1 MTPLSL
7 PMVHDSIPV
16 IGTKSYIK
24 TPQLPYLRLPALQ
37 KVQRNDITV
46 FNWPTDTVRYFRDNS
61 GIHVDKPIDKKSNY
75 VKRTVA
81 IPGDVLEI
89 KDGDVWIN
97 GKKEIYPVRAKLQTS
112 YIVVT
117 QPNLFNS
124 IEEVWSAM
132 YQQFGVTDR
141 AYPINNDTYIFSSLT
156 DDVAK
161 ALAANPNIV
170 SVTRNVNKAGVYNKA
185 IFPHTPAFPWN
196 EDNYGPITIP
206 AKGKSVTLTI
216 ENLPLYKRIISVYE
230 HNQLEV
236 KGNEIYINGQKANSY
251 TFKQDYYWMMG
262 DNRHNSEDS
271 RFWGFVPEDHVL
283 GKPVL
288 VWMSLDQNASGFK
301 KIRWNRLFTTVN
313 GDGEPVSYRY
323 IVFALLGLWLAYS
336 LLKKKKEK
344 E

>member
-1 MTPLSL
+1 M
-7 PMVHDSIPV
+7 
-16 IGTKSYIK
+16 
-24 TPQLPYLRLPALQ
+24 
-37 KVQRNDITV
+37 
-46 FNWPTDTVRYFRDNS
+46 
-61 GIHVDKPIDKKSNY
+61 
-75 VKRTVA
+75 
-81 IPGDVLEI
+81 
-89 KDGDVWIN
+89 
-97 GKKEIYPVRAKLQTS
+97 
-112 YIVVT
+112 
-117 QPNLFNS
+117 
-124 IEEVWSAM
+124 
-132 YQQFGVTDR
+132 
-141 AYPINNDTYIFSSLT
+141 
-156 DDVAK
+156 
-161 ALAANPNIV
+161 
-170 SVTRNVNKAGVYNKA
+170 YNKA
-185 IFPHTPAFPWN
+185 IFPHSPAFPWN

>member
-1 MTPLSL
+1 M
-7 PMVHDSIPV
+7 
-16 IGTKSYIK
+16 
-24 TPQLPYLRLPALQ
+24 
-37 KVQRNDITV
+37 
-46 FNWPTDTVRYFRDNS
+46 
-61 GIHVDKPIDKKSNY
+61 
-75 VKRTVA
+75 
-81 IPGDVLEI
+81 
-89 KDGDVWIN
+89 
-97 GKKEIYPVRAKLQTS
+97 
-112 YIVVT
+112 
-117 QPNLFNS
+117 
-124 IEEVWSAM
+124 
-132 YQQFGVTDR
+132 
-141 AYPINNDTYIFSSLT
+141 
-156 DDVAK
+156 
-161 ALAANPNIV
+161 
-170 SVTRNVNKAGVYNKA
+170 
-185 IFPHTPAFPWN
+185 
-196 EDNYGPITIP
+196 
-206 AKGKSVTLTI
+206 
-216 ENLPLYKRIISVYE
+216 YE